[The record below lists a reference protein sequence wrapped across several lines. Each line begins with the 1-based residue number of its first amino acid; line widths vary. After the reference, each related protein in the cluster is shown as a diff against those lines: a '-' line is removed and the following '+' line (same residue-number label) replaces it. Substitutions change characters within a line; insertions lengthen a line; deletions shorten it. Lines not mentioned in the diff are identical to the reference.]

1 MNNQARTLDILGRS
15 GLSPESAQVYLFL
28 CKEVATHLRVSR
40 ATKINRTKVYRIVQD
55 LEQMGLVTHQTD
67 DRGTFLKA
75 CDPGVLE
82 LELTA
87 KEQQLREARVDL
99 QKIVPS
105 LQHLSQ
111 STDGLMTIRTYEGV
125 EGLKQMCWHELKAR
139 GTTYTLGSGSI
150 EDLIP
155 NHYWAEKHRAL
166 SVEAGYKVLEI
177 INTSDKQNM
186 TFTNNQDFMQQYEC
200 RLLDDD
206 ILHLARQTVIYND
219 TVSIYHWREEQKVG
233 VEIINQEYANMM
245 KAIFETYWKLS
256 TVPVSVQ

>member
-1 MNNQARTLDILGRS
+1 MNNQGKTLDILERS
-15 GLSPESAQVYLFL
+15 GLSQEAALVYLFL
-28 CKEVATHLRVSR
+28 CKEMATHLRVSR

-55 LEQMGLVTHQTD
+55 LEQLGLVTHQTD

-82 LELTA
+82 LELSA
-87 KEQQLREARVDL
+87 KEQQLREARQDL
-99 QKIVPS
+99 QKIVPN

-125 EGLKQMCWHELKAR
+125 EGLKQMCWHELKAQ
-139 GTTYTLGSGSI
+139 GETLTLGSGSI

-166 SVEAGYKVLEI
+166 SVEAGYRVLEI
-177 INTSDKQNM
+177 VNTSDKKNV
-186 TFTNNQDFMQQYEC
+186 TFTSNQDYMKQYEC

-206 ILHLARQTVIYND
+206 ILYLARQTVIYND
-219 TVSIYHWREEQKVG
+219 TVSIYHWRENQKVG
-233 VEIINQEYANMM
+233 VEIINHEYAEMM
-245 KAIFETYWKLS
+245 KTIFYTYWKLS
-256 TVPVSVQ
+256 KPAA